1 MIPTFYL
8 MVGLPGSGKSTYWN
22 TLSKQ
27 SDDIAYLSTDEY
39 VQVRADA
46 EEKTYD
52 DMWADLIGEATEFVH
67 KSFRELVKDGADIV
81 WDQTN
86 LGVKKRKRV
95 LSQVPQAYRKVAVVV
110 SCDESVRQRRLLQRP
125 GKTIPP
131 HVDKSMMDSFV
142 MPTLDEGFDEIV
154 EVRT

>member
-8 MVGLPGSGKSTYWN
+8 LVGLPGSGKSTHFN
-22 TLSKQ
+22 ALAAA

-39 VQVRADA
+39 IQTCAD
-46 EEKTYD
+46 EEGKTYD
-52 DMWADLIGEATEFVH
+52 EMWSDLIGEATDFVH
-67 KSFRELVKDGADIV
+67 KSFRNLVEDGADIV

-95 LSQVPQAYRKVAVVV
+95 LSQVPASYRKVAVVV
-110 SCDESVRQRRLLQRP
+110 TCDEDVRQQRLTQRP

-131 HVDKSMMDSFV
+131 HIDKSMRESYV
-142 MPTLDEGFDEIV
+142 KPSLAEGFDEIV
-154 EVRT
+154 EVHT